1 MMKAGAED
9 EIERSPRRKIPRPFH
24 RRTPEVPGEI
34 APPSKA
40 IVIQEGRRLEA
51 VAAHEGRE
59 ADDRLAGAMDIR
71 ESKTGEVVVLEPVG
85 RLDTKTSAEFEKKVV
100 GLLNG
105 GEHLFVID
113 LVDIEYIS
121 SAGLRVIL
129 MLAKKLNA
137 TDGKLVLTSM
147 NEQVREVFDIAGFTS
162 VFTIL
167 PTQQDGVQSMANVQT
182 KAQSVTEMAAKLLG
196 IGKTRGTTTASRTP
210 NPHRS
215 ATDISA
221 QAAELLGDSDKKKR

>member
-1 MMKAGAED
+1 
-9 EIERSPRRKIPRPFH
+9 
-24 RRTPEVPGEI
+24 
-34 APPSKA
+34 
-40 IVIQEGRRLEA
+40 
-51 VAAHEGRE
+51 
-59 ADDRLAGAMDIR
+59 MDIR
-71 ESKTGEVVVLEPVG
+71 ETKTGEVVVLEPIG
-85 RLDTKTSAEFEKKVV
+85 RLDTKTSTEFEKKVV

-137 TDGKLVLTSM
+137 TDGKLVITSM

-167 PTQQDGVQSMANVQT
+167 PTQKDGVQSLANVQT

-196 IGKTRGTTTASRTP
+196 IGKTRGTTTASRT
-210 NPHRS
+210 NPHGS

-221 QAAELLGDSDKKKR
+221 HAAELLGDSDDKKR